1 MATKG
6 DAKGGKAKGGGAK
19 GGGDGDGE
27 EVSGGG
33 KKKMILIVA
42 GAVILTIAL
51 GAGAFFMFLKPSDA
65 SAGEKE
71 EPPPVPGAVLVL
83 EPISVNLADGHY
95 LRLGLSLQLI
105 EGAEVKDGS
114 KALDLAIKIFTQQK
128 VEELLDA
135 KHREEAR
142 EKLTKELEEAYPE
155 KVMGVYFTEFVT
167 Q

>member
-1 MATKG
+1 MVSKG

-19 GGGDGDGE
+19 GGGDGDGGE
-27 EVSGGG
+27 ASGGG
-33 KKKMILIVA
+33 NKKMILIVA
-42 GAVILTIAL
+42 GAVVLTIAL
-51 GAGAFFMFLKPSDA
+51 AAGAFFMFLKPSEA

-83 EPISVNLADGHY
+83 DPISVNLADGHY
-95 LRLGLSLQLI
+95 LRLGMSLQLI
-105 EGAEVKDGS
+105 EGAEVADGS
-114 KALDLAIKIFTQQK
+114 HALDIAIRLLTQQK
-128 VEELLDA
+128 VEDLLDA
-135 KHREEAR
+135 KHREETR